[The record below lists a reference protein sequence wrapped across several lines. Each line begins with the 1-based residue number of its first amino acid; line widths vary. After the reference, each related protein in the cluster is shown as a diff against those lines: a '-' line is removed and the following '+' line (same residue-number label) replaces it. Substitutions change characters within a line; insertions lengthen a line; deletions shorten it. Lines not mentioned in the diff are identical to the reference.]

1 MGERDTCDQWCSYH
15 LSEKKT
21 SSRKKTVNI
30 IEKLVEDLKKHF
42 TERENPNSQVMER
55 CGSAQVAGE
64 MQMVILY
71 PSSWQKSK
79 SHLLMAS

>member
-1 MGERDTCDQWCSYH
+1 MQMLLHID
-15 LSEKKT
+15 KKMNNT
-21 SSRKKTVNI
+21 
-30 IEKLVEDLKKHF
+30 IES
-42 TERENPNSQVMER
+42 ERENPNSQVMER